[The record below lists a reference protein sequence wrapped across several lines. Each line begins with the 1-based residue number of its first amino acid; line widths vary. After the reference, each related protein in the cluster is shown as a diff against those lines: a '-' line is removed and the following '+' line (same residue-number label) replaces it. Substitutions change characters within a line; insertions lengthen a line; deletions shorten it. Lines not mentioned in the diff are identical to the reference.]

1 MPCPIQPYIS
11 QTLEIFGISIYLD
24 KFWRTK
30 PSVPFIPERMSA
42 VFALCSQSLSGE
54 QLLQTTGVT
63 AQTTSRPFI
72 NIDVAFVGAGS
83 GHTY

>member
-1 MPCPIQPYIS
+1 M
-11 QTLEIFGISIYLD
+11 
-24 KFWRTK
+24 
-30 PSVPFIPERMSA
+30 SV
-42 VFALCSQSLSGE
+42 VFALCSQSLSEE